1 MNELISFTADGLLII
16 IVVISFLAALAGFEW
31 KKTKQIL
38 PYAIMAGLTSLLVGK
53 FLSLIIQPSSTRPF
67 IEKGVEAGAAFIDN
81 PGFPSD
87 HMLLAVVIVCAVYYL
102 TPFRKLAVVLAVLS
116 LLMGLARVLALVHTP
131 IDIFGGIIAGLS
143 GTIWYKM
150 LKYSGI
156 SKLHL

>member
-1 MNELISFTADGLLII
+1 
-16 IVVISFLAALAGFEW
+16 
-31 KKTKQIL
+31 
-38 PYAIMAGLTSLLVGK
+38 
-53 FLSLIIQPSSTRPF
+53 
-67 IEKGVEAGAAFIDN
+67 
-81 PGFPSD
+81 
-87 HMLLAVVIVCAVYYL
+87 MLLAVVIVCAVYYL

-143 GTIWYKM
+143 GIIWYKM

>member
-1 MNELISFTADGLLII
+1 MNEVIRFAADGLLLLIATA
-16 IVVISFLAALAGFEW
+16 SFVAAVLGFEW
-31 KKTKQIL
+31 KKTSRIL

-53 FLSLIIQPSSTRPF
+53 LLGLFFQPSSTRPF

-102 TPFRKLAVVLAVLS
+102 TPYKKLAVGLAIAS
-116 LLMGLARVLALVHTP
+116 LMMGLARIGALVHTP
-131 IDIFGGIIAGLS
+131 IDVVGGIIAGLS
-143 GTIWYKM
+143 GIIWYKM

-156 SKLHL
+156 SNLR